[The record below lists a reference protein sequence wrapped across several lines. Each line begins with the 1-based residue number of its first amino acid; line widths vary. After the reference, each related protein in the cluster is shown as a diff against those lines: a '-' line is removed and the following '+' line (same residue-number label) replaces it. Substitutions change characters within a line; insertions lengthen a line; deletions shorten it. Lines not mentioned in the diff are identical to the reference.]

1 MCQSGLPEN
10 LGEPIGSEDSPVITP
25 LKIEYVRLTIVNFY
39 LSFVEQ
45 MALWEAQLTIEL
57 KYLWSRLPLATRQTV
72 ISVFY

>member
-25 LKIEYVRLTIVNFY
+25 LKIEYVRLTIVNF
-39 LSFVEQ
+39 VEQ